1 MTSFCDIT
9 PSTTQAALTG
19 TQQAGADSL
28 DSRFLGWVLTL
39 RTLYCTVP
47 LSVLEPKTTS
57 SVSVDAEPA
66 ETTATRSTPTIP
78 ADQARAIFIKR
89 ILMTVFGVLGG
100 GACVALFRMSVFGV
114 DPFQAFMSGIEA
126 AIPGISF
133 GTLYVIVNL
142 ALLLFAFFTDRK
154 KIGLGTFVNLF
165 LLGYVIDFTHNFL
178 LGQFPSV
185 SMLGRIAFL
194 ATGIV
199 IICIASSLY
208 FTANLG
214 VSTYDAVALVL
225 SERLPR
231 LPFKYWRI
239 ITDSICVLVGVA
251 LFLIGG
257 NSFGSVFTIIGIGTI
272 IAAFFMGPL
281 IAFFNRKIAE
291 PLLYG
296 RSAKQVNA

>member
-1 MTSFCDIT
+1 MPD
-9 PSTTQAALTG
+9 STAVAPVAT
-19 TQQAGADSL
+19 
-28 DSRFLGWVLTL
+28 
-39 RTLYCTVP
+39 TV
-47 LSVLEPKTTS
+47 
-57 SVSVDAEPA
+57 A
-66 ETTATRSTPTIP
+66 ETPT
-78 ADQARAIFIKR
+78 DQSRAFFIKR

-114 DPFQAFMSGIEA
+114 DPFQAFMSGVEA
-126 AIPGISF
+126 AVPGISF

-165 LLGYVIDFTHNFL
+165 LLGYVIDFTHHFL

-185 SMLGRIAFL
+185 NMLGRIAFL
-194 ATGIV
+194 AVGIV
-199 IICIASSLY
+199 IICIASSIY

-225 SERLPR
+225 SERLPK

-239 ITDSICVLVGVA
+239 ITDSICVLVGVT
-251 LFLIGG
+251 LFIIGG
-257 NSFGSVFTIIGIGTI
+257 NQLGSVFTIIGLGTI
-272 IAAFFMGPL
+272 ISAFFMGPL
-281 IAFFNRKIAE
+281 IAFFNRTIAE

-296 RSAKQVNA
+296 RSAKKLDRVS